1 MQFMRFLGMD
11 SSKLQP
17 WREHCR
23 RVTGHSVAL
32 APTSLSGRDI
42 DRSVVVW
49 NLVSGNNRV
58 LARSATIFPH
68 ADEANSAAESVTG
81 NGGTLKIRMTTDE
94 IRGVY
99 GWFGT
104 IDGAAVIT
112 CARWYSTERD
122 RRQSIELAVISLPVA
137 LIQPGA
143 RLVHPE
149 LVGGTR

>member
-1 MQFMRFLGMD
+1 MQFMRFLSID

-23 RVTGHSVAL
+23 RVAGQSVAS
-32 APTSLSGRDI
+32 APTALSGRDP

-58 LARSATIFPH
+58 LARSASIFSS
-68 ADEANSAAESVTG
+68 ADAAKSSAESVAG
-81 NGGTLKIRMTTDE
+81 NNGTLRIRMTTDK

-122 RRQSIELAVISLPVA
+122 RRQSIDLAVISLPVA